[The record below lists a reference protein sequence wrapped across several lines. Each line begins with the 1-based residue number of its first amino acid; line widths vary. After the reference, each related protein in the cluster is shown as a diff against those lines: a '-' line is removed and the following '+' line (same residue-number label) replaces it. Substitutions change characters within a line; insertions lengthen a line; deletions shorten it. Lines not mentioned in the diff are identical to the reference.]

1 MMARHLA
8 GFALF
13 SLLSWPLLSAQQA
26 GGRPDPTI
34 FLLTSQVPKLDP
46 EVLGA
51 AAGRAYPNKPTVAVD
66 GDRATLSFGNS
77 SIVVRCVRQAIGLD
91 AGATADVDDRDS
103 VARIQ
108 QHRGAWLLSVPGV
121 SQEMRERIEAHQVLG
136 LLAAELIG
144 PDTIGVGCLDFQ
156 RVEPVHEG
164 TAHELREQTMEA
176 LGPTKWS
183 RVEVL
188 LAAPRKWTAAEL
200 RAAVTKQFGVQIPE
214 DASGEAAKSV
224 SVQEE
229 HVRIVVQG
237 VPMILQMNEQ
247 PHPGLDTVILDE
259 RAKAAAEQHHAWLLV
274 AAYGK
279 SGAANVL
286 ARERAIARML
296 AGLWGDDCLAYFWKT
311 DRRLIVTDSWT
322 STLLGSEE
330 PVATTLAAGFAVRE
344 VDEAALQEA
353 AQKARTS
360 WSEAAAFVAAGS
372 KVFARL
378 RTRHEDASERQMLW
392 AMVAQ
397 VGGEGA
403 ESASVAEL
411 QKVGDALTNDRTEMI
426 DWVCLHEGKLRGG
439 FLLQLQMA
447 AMRKPAPKA
456 GK

>member
-1 MMARHLA
+1 MKSRHLA
-8 GFALF
+8 GLALY
-13 SLLSWPLLSAQQA
+13 SLLSWPQLSAQQA
-26 GGRPDPTI
+26 GGRPDPAI
-34 FLLTSQVPKLDP
+34 FLLTSQAPKLDP
-46 EVLGA
+46 EMLGA

-66 GDRATLSFGNS
+66 GDRATLSFGDR

-103 VARIQ
+103 VARIR
-108 QHRGAWLLSVPGV
+108 QHRGAWLISVPGV
-121 SQEMRERIEAHQVLG
+121 AQEVRERIEAHEVLG

-144 PDTIGVGCLDFQ
+144 PDTVGVGCLDFQ

-164 TAHELREQTMEA
+164 TAHELREETMEA

-188 LAAPRKWTAAEL
+188 LTAPRKWTAAEL
-200 RAAVTKQFGVQIPE
+200 RAVATKQFGVEIPE
-214 DASGEAAKSV
+214 AAGEDAANSV

-229 HVRIVVQG
+229 HVRLVVHG

-247 PHPGLDTVILDE
+247 PHPGLEALILDE
-259 RAKAAAEQHHAWLLV
+259 RARSRVEQHHAWLLV

-311 DRRLIVTDSWT
+311 DRRLIVSDSWT
-322 STLLGSEE
+322 STLLGTED
-330 PVATTLAAGFAVRE
+330 PVATTLAAGFAVRD
-344 VDEAALQEA
+344 VDEATLQGA
-353 AQKARTS
+353 ARKARTS
-360 WSEAAAFVAAGS
+360 WAEAAALVAAGS

-378 RTRHEDASERQMLW
+378 RTRQEDAREREMLW
-392 AMVAQ
+392 AMIAE
-397 VGGEGA
+397 VGGGGT
-403 ESASVAEL
+403 ESASVVEL
-411 QKVGDALTNDRTEMI
+411 QKIGDALTNDSTEMI
-426 DWVCLHEGKLRGG
+426 DWVCFHEGKLRGG
-439 FLLQLQMA
+439 FLLQLQIA
-447 AMRKPAPKA
+447 AMRKPAAKA

>member
-1 MMARHLA
+1 MMVRHLA
-8 GFALF
+8 GIALF
-13 SLLSWPLLSAQQA
+13 SLLSWPQLSAQQA
-26 GGRPDPTI
+26 GARPDPTI

-91 AGATADVDDRDS
+91 AGATADIDDRDS

-121 SQEMRERIEAHQVLG
+121 SQETRERIEAHQLLG

-144 PDTIGVGCLDFQ
+144 PDTVGVGCLDFQ
-156 RVEPVHEG
+156 RVEPTHEG
-164 TAHELREQTMEA
+164 TAHELREETMEA

-200 RAAVTKQFGVQIPE
+200 RAAVTKQFGVEIPE
-214 DASGEAAKSV
+214 VASEKDANSV
-224 SVQEE
+224 SVQRD

-247 PHPGLDTVILDE
+247 LHPGLETLILDE
-259 RAKAAAEQHHAWLLV
+259 SARKRVEKHHAWLLV

-286 ARERAIARML
+286 AREQAIARML

-311 DRRLIVTDSWT
+311 DRRLIVADSWT
-322 STLLGSEE
+322 STLLGTQD
-330 PVATTLAAGFAVRE
+330 PVAITLAAGLAVRD

-353 AQKARTS
+353 GLKARTS
-360 WSEAAAFVAAGS
+360 WSEAAAFVSAGS

-378 RTRHEDASERQMLW
+378 RTKHEDARKREMLW
-392 AMVAQ
+392 AMIAQ
-397 VGGEGA
+397 AGGEGS

-411 QKVGDALTNDRTEMI
+411 LKIGDALTNDSTEMV
-426 DWVCLHEGKLRGG
+426 DWVCFHEGKLRGG

-447 AMRKPAPKA
+447 AMRRPAAAA

>member
-13 SLLSWPLLSAQQA
+13 SVLSWPQLSAQQT

-34 FLLTSQVPKLDP
+34 FLLTSQVPELDP

-77 SIVVRCVRQAIGLD
+77 SIVVRCVRQAIGID
-91 AGATADVDDRDS
+91 AGATADIDDRDS
-103 VARIQ
+103 ITRIQ

-136 LLAAELIG
+136 LLAAEMIG
-144 PDTIGVGCLDFQ
+144 PDTVGVGCLDFH

-164 TAHELREQTMEA
+164 TSRELREETMEA

-200 RAAVTKQFGVQIPE
+200 RAAVTKQFGGQIPKDAGE
-214 DASGEAAKSV
+214 DAANSV
-224 SVQEE
+224 SVQGD

-237 VPMILQMNEQ
+237 VPMILKWNEQ
-247 PHPGLDTVILDE
+247 PHPGLETLILDE
-259 RAKAAAEQHHAWLLV
+259 RARNRVEQHHAWLLV

-286 ARERAIARML
+286 AREQAIARML
-296 AGLWGDDCLAYFWKT
+296 ASLWGDDCLAYSWKT
-311 DRRLIVTDSWT
+311 DRRLIVSDFWT
-322 STLLGSEE
+322 STLLGTED
-330 PVATTLAAGFAVRE
+330 PVATTLAAGFAVRD

-353 AQKARTS
+353 ASKARTS
-360 WSEAAAFVAAGS
+360 WGEAAAFVAAGS

-378 RTRHEDASERQMLW
+378 RTKHEDAREREMLW
-392 AMVAQ
+392 TMIAE
-397 VGGEGA
+397 VGGEGTA
-403 ESASVAEL
+403 SASVAEV
-411 QKVGDALTNDRTEMI
+411 QKVGDALTNDSTEMV
-426 DWVCLHEGKLRGG
+426 DWVCIHEGKLRGG
-439 FLLQLQMA
+439 FLLQLQIA
-447 AMRKPAPKA
+447 AMRKPAATASK
-456 GK
+456 

>member
-13 SLLSWPLLSAQQA
+13 SLLPWSSVSAQHT
-26 GGRPDPTI
+26 GGRPDPTV

-66 GDRATLSFGNS
+66 GDRATLTFGNS

-91 AGATADVDDRDS
+91 AGATADIDDRDS

-121 SQEMRERIEAHQVLG
+121 SQEMREQIEAHQVLG

-144 PDTIGVGCLDFQ
+144 PDTVGVGCLDFQ

-164 TAHELREQTMEA
+164 TAHELREETMEA

-214 DASGEAAKSV
+214 AASDSANSV

-259 RAKAAAEQHHAWLLV
+259 RAKAAAERHHAWLLV

-286 ARERAIARML
+286 AREQAIARML
-296 AGLWGDDCLAYFWKT
+296 SGLWGDDCLAYFWKT
-311 DRRLIVTDSWT
+311 DRRLIVADSWT
-322 STLLGSEE
+322 STLLGTQD
-330 PVATTLAAGFAVRE
+330 PVAITLAAGFAVR

-353 AQKARTS
+353 GLKARTS
-360 WSEAAAFVAAGS
+360 WSEAAAFVSAGS

-378 RTRHEDASERQMLW
+378 RTKHADAREREMLW
-392 AMVAQ
+392 AMIAQ
-397 VGGEGA
+397 AGGEGS

-411 QKVGDALTNDRTEMI
+411 LKIGDALTNDSTEMV
-426 DWVCLHEGKLRGG
+426 DWVCFHEGKLRGG

-447 AMRKPAPKA
+447 AMRKPAATA